1 MAIRTNLV
9 EEAARRARQQLT
21 TVISELCAARRTAG
35 LSQAVVGAACG
46 WSRQL
51 VGAMESGRIE
61 PTPTQL
67 ARWGAVVG
75 LDIPIRTYPGG
86 SPLRDAG
93 QLRLLAR
100 FQQAVGSAWTWRT
113 EVPVSSDRLDR
124 RAIDCVAVRRPYRVG
139 IEAIARLADSQAQVR
154 SATLKQQAA
163 DLDLMLLVLA
173 DTRHNRRAI
182 EIAAPSLT
190 PAFPLT
196 GREVLA
202 PLRAG
207 RLPAAN
213 GVVLI

>member
-1 MAIRTNLV
+1 MAVRTNLV
-9 EEAARRARQQLT
+9 DEAVRRARQQLT
-21 TVISELCAARRTAG
+21 TVISERGAARRAAG
-35 LSQAVVGAACG
+35 LSQAAVGAACG

-100 FQQAVGSAWTWRT
+100 FQRAVGSSWAWRT
-113 EVPVSSDRLDR
+113 EVPVSSDPLDR
-124 RAIDCVAVRRPYRVG
+124 RAIDCVAVRHPYRVG
-139 IEAIARLADSQAQVR
+139 IEAIARFADSQAQIR
-154 SATLKQQAA
+154 GATLKQKAA
-163 DLDLMLLVLA
+163 GLDRMLLVMA
-173 DTRHNRRAI
+173 DTRHNRRAV
-182 EIAAPSLT
+182 EIAAPSLA
-190 PAFPLT
+190 PAFQLT

-202 PLRAG
+202 PMRTG
-207 RLPAAN
+207 ELPTAN